1 MPVILSSAYM
11 PPISFFTAMSNSGEV
26 LIEQHDFYRK
36 QTYRNRCVIA
46 SAQGVLNLTVPVENG
61 NRPGQLMKDVRIS
74 EHGNWR
80 HLHWN
85 ALESAYM
92 NSPFFM
98 YYQDDLRPFFER
110 RWDYL
115 IDFNTK
121 ITQVLIDLCHV
132 KAAITRTQVYNKEYP
147 GNVQDLRALIDP
159 ASQPSAGTRPYWQV
173 FSRKNGFQP
182 NLSIL
187 DLLFNMGPE
196 TPLYL

>member
-1 MPVILSSAYM
+1 M

-115 IDFNTK
+115 IDFNTE

-132 KAAITRTQVYNKEYP
+132 KAALTRTQVYNKEYP

-159 ASQPSAGTRPYWQV
+159 ASQPSADTRPYWQV